1 LTSMAISNMCS
12 CCPKHPDI
20 DLVLSSNTTAVE
32 PWYVSRLEKAG
43 FQFLIREPTWHEH
56 RFFAAHDPMSCNLH
70 VWGPRCPEVERH
82 RIFRDW
88 LRNHEDDRELYAST
102 KRECAAVSRAKGE
115 VVMEYNLRKEDVI
128 RQVLA
133 RAFKDL
139 GYES

>member
-1 LTSMAISNMCS
+1 MAMSNMYS
-12 CCPKHPDI
+12 FWLDGTDI
-20 DLVLSSNTTAVE
+20 DLVLSSNTMAVE

-88 LRNHEDDRELYAST
+88 LRNHEDDRLLYANT
-102 KRECAAVSRAKGE
+102 KRECAAVSREKGE
-115 VVMEYNLRKEDVI
+115 VVMEYNLRKENVI
-128 RQVLA
+128 RQILA

-139 GYES
+139 GCET